1 MEKGQDV
8 LESGKLYH
16 IYSRAIGKELLFLNE
31 ENYKFFLKKYDQ
43 YCSSIFET
51 IAYCLIPNHFHLLVR
66 IKDDIA
72 NEVVVRDFSNFLNSY
87 SKSFNN
93 TNGRRGGL
101 FQRKFKRK
109 LIDRE
114 PYLSRIILYI
124 HLNPVK
130 HEIVDDFSE
139 WQFSSYNSYC
149 TNKPSKIFREL
160 GLEWFGG
167 IEEFQKIHQEIEK
180 DYLPED
186 LRLEI

>member
-1 MEKGQDV
+1 METGQDV
-8 LESGKLYH
+8 FEAGKIYH
-16 IYSRAIGKELLFLNE
+16 IYSRAIGKEKLYLNE
-31 ENYKFFLKKYDQ
+31 ENYKFFLKKYHE
-43 YCSSIFET
+43 YCSTIFET

-66 IKDDIA
+66 LKLDA
-72 NEVVVRDFSNFLNSY
+72 TNEVVTKSFSDFLNSY

-93 TNGRRGGL
+93 VNDRNGGL

-114 PYLSRIILYI
+114 TYLSRIILYI

-130 HEIVDDFSE
+130 HGLVEDFSG

-149 TNKPSKIFREL
+149 TTKPSKIFREL
-160 GLEWFGG
+160 GLDWFGG
-167 IEEFQKIHQEIEK
+167 FEAFQKSHQEIDN

-186 LRLEI
+186 LRLE